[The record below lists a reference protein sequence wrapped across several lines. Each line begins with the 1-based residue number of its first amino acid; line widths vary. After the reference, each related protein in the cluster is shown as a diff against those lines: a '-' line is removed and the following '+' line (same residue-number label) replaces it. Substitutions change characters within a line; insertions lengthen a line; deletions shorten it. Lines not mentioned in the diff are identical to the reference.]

1 VEILSVS
8 AYLELLNNS
17 IKRYGAKI
25 MGEVSEASF
34 GPTGH
39 VYFSLKDETDGSVI
53 RCIVWKFKYDL
64 YGVKI
69 EEGAKIV
76 VYGAPNIHNKYGFSF
91 ICETLEYAG
100 EGVLKKEYEKL
111 KKKLQDSGYFDQ
123 ERKREIPRY
132 PHKIGVIT
140 SLSGA
145 VIKDFLNNIGQ
156 YGFKIKAIDSR
167 VEGADAV
174 SDLLKSIKV
183 MKKQDIDTLVIMRG
197 GGSLESMQAFNNEL
211 LVKEVVDFPVPV
223 IAAIGHDKDIPLLS
237 LVSDLMVSTPSIA
250 ATTLNKSWDR
260 LLMILESYQSGILN
274 SYSSRLQAKKDLI
287 RRAVDLV
294 SEMKDEAVLKWQK
307 IESAIFASF
316 SKLEKTIVL
325 ASHQIDSYQSVIAA
339 NNPNRQLNLG
349 YIIARLN
356 GKLVKSVKNVK
367 KGDSLDLT
375 LRDGTVSS
383 EVKKINE

>member
-1 VEILSVS
+1 MEILSVS